1 MVLDNLKL
9 SKRPA
14 QVAALETIARGAD
27 LLYVDRTGGGKS
39 LAFQL
44 PAALAW
50 RAAVLAGVAL
60 PPILFLVVPY
70 ISLGE
75 HQRAAFEAF
84 LARMF
89 AAGQLPRRGH
99 VCFVRKRG
107 PRGGRTHPRGALVA
121 SAASW
126 RCKLPQ
132 SWRLASSSCH
142 MSYSWY
148 FTLTLKLKINSS
160 SQAALARARVELSDL
175 ELGSR
180 AQVSSSGRDRV
191 DLRSSSGRAW
201 VELDLRSSSGQARV
215 ELRSI
220 SG

>member
-1 MVLDNLKL
+1 MWGLTRGGDLRRAPHLAGAAFGSASGLLAECEVVLDKLKL

-60 PPILFLVVPY
+60 PPILLLVVPY

-132 SWRLASSSCH
+132 SWRLASSSCQ
-142 MSYSWY
+142 MSYSCY
-148 FTLTLKLKINSS
+148 FTLTLKL
-160 SQAALARARVELSDL
+160 
-175 ELGSR
+175 
-180 AQVSSSGRDRV
+180 
-191 DLRSSSGRAW
+191 
-201 VELDLRSSSGQARV
+201 
-215 ELRSI
+215 
-220 SG
+220 